1 MTAWLDSLDFLT
13 PSQREDLKRQDLDAP
28 EAVRMLTAP
37 QLAGLGLDLT
47 IGKAARLLA
56 AAQVSGP
63 AQATATNVSVQIA
76 EPPDHATRVQR
87 ALEAA
92 AADPSKLGALVDLLD
107 HVVVGTEAD
116 PESDAINVAATRA
129 MLAHLATGALVG
141 STWSGL
147 RVVSVREVVAP
158 RIYCNPRT
166 GKALQAGK
174 DEVSLVPWA
183 ELGIEGLR
191 LAAYGY
197 ERGLFEGRS
206 EDAVFASVRD
216 DKALRQRI
224 AVMAK
229 AAGVEL
235 ALLDGRLIWT
245 RQVKPAPLGPIRE
258 LPPRQVRDGSPRLNP
273 WAMLSGLLGE
283 VFSADELR
291 RFIRETCG
299 RQVADMLPGPMTSLA
314 SLAAETA
321 TLLQRQGLVTADLR
335 AALYASRPR
344 RADDIDRVFAA
355 LGVA

>member
-1 MTAWLDSLDFLT
+1 MPTWLDSLDFLSS
-13 PSQREDLKRQDLDAP
+13 SQREALKQQDLDVP

-37 QLAGLGLDLT
+37 QLVGLGLDLT

-56 AAQVSGP
+56 AAQAGGP
-63 AQATATNVSVQIA
+63 GPATATSVSVQIA

-92 AADPSKLGALVDLLD
+92 ATDPTKVAGLVDLLD

-116 PESDAINVAATRA
+116 PESDAINVTATRA
-129 MLAHLATGALVG
+129 MLVHLATGALVG

-147 RVVSVREVVAP
+147 RVVSVREIVAP
-158 RIYCNPRT
+158 RIHCNPRT
-166 GKALQAGK
+166 GKALQAGR
-174 DEVSLVPWA
+174 DAVSLVPWA

-206 EDAVFASVRD
+206 EDIVFASVRD

-224 AVMAK
+224 SVMAK
-229 AAGVEL
+229 ADGVEL
-235 ALLDGRLIWT
+235 SSLDGRLVWT
-245 RQVKPAPLGPIRE
+245 PPAKLAPIEPRRD
-258 LPPRQVRDGSPRLNP
+258 LPPRQVVRGSPRDP
-273 WAMLSGLLGE
+273 WTMLSKLFTE

-291 RFIRETCG
+291 GFIREACG
-299 RQVADMLPGPMTSLA
+299 RQVADMLPGSTMSLA
-314 SLAAETA
+314 LLATETV

-335 AALYASRPR
+335 TALYASRPR
-344 RADDIDRVFAA
+344 KVDDIDRVFNA
-355 LGVA
+355 LGVS

>member
-1 MTAWLDSLDFLT
+1 MSAWLDSLDFLT
-13 PSQREDLKRQDLDAP
+13 PSQREALTRQDLDAP

-37 QLAGLGLDLT
+37 QLAGLGVDLT
-47 IGKAARLLA
+47 VGKAARLLA
-56 AAQVSGP
+56 AAQADGP
-63 AQATATNVSVQIA
+63 ATTATSVSVQIA
-76 EPPDHATRVQR
+76 EPPDHATRIQR

-92 AADPSKLGALVDLLD
+92 AADPSKLSALVDLLD

-147 RVVSVREVVAP
+147 RVVSVREVTAP

-166 GKALQAGK
+166 GKVLQAGR

-206 EDAVFASVRD
+206 EDAAFASVRD

-235 ALLDGRLIWT
+235 ASLDGRLIWT
-245 RQVKPAPLGPIRE
+245 RQVRPPLGQVRE
-258 LPPRQVRDGSPRLNP
+258 LPPRQVLRNGSPRGGNP
-273 WAMLSGLLGE
+273 WEGLQRLLLAL
-283 VFSADELR
+283 FSADELR
-291 RFIRETCG
+291 RFARYNFAEEF
-299 RQVADMLPGPMTSLA
+299 VASLPGPTASPATLA
-314 SLAAETA
+314 SEFVERARTHGYVNADMHRALLAE
-321 TLLQRQGLVTADLR
+321 
-335 AALYASRPR
+335 RPR
-344 RADDIDRVFAA
+344 KADDIDAVFNA
-355 LGVA
+355 LGVS